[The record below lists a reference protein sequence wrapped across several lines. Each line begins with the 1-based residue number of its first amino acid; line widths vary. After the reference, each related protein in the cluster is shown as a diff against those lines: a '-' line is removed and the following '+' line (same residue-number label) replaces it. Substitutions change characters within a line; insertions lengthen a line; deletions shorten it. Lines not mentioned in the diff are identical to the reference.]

1 MTKAIVKIVM
11 KKAGIGG
18 ELTTTNI
25 RNLVTFLNKNVTNII
40 DKNVFHDVQ
49 SVMLDE
55 GIRIYKRYECLQAT
69 DGYKEVI
76 LYRTVEEGWKAT
88 STNNFT
94 FERFNAQQLKY
105 I

>member
-1 MTKAIVKIVM
+1 MSKILVRMVM

-18 ELTTTNI
+18 ELSSTNI
-25 RNLVTFLNKNVTNII
+25 KSLVTFLNRNVTNII
-40 DKNVFHDVQ
+40 DKDVFRDVQ

-69 DGYKEVI
+69 DGNKEVV
-76 LYRTVEEGWKAT
+76 LYRTVDGWKAT

-94 FERFNAQQLKY
+94 VERFNAQQLKY
-105 I
+105 V